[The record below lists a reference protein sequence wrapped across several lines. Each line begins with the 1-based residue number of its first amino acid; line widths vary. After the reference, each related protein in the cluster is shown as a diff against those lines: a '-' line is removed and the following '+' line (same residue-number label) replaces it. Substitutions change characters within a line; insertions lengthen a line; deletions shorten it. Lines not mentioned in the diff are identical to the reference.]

1 MYTSFVSQLFK
12 ITKLLQQYPITYMYM
27 KLLKYVIIDPLFV
40 LFNGCSKLRQ
50 VSYYTLKTY

>member
-27 KLLKYVIIDPLFV
+27 KLLKYVIIEPLFV
-40 LFNGCSKLRQ
+40 WFNGCL
-50 VSYYTLKTY
+50 VKTGFILHT